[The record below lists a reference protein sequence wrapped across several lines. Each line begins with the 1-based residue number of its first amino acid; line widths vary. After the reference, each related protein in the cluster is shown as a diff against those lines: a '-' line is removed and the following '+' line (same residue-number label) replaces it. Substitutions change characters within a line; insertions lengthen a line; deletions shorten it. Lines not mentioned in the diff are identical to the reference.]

1 MPDKP
6 KHYTPTIYYVKPWG
20 DGNVCTHSLFATPGA
35 EKPVDFPNPYKMR
48 DEDPD
53 EAPAE
58 LYVTK
63 TYEGDSYY
71 SSLRQACDRE
81 PPPEPGTTFL
91 SAMLRALYDLVQ
103 TTDGLRNGDH
113 FILEIPEVPPVNFR
127 VMQFHVVEAE
137 DPREFSAGVHQC
149 VSDWH
154 GAGLQ
159 EVERM
164 DALFYDDK
172 VPGCS
177 SSFRWGYMTAAY
189 NRKNKEMGFAYVECW
204 PHA

>member
-1 MPDKP
+1 MSDKLE
-6 KHYTPTIYYVKPWG
+6 HYTPTIYYVKPWG
-20 DGNVCTHSLFATPGA
+20 DGHVCTHSLFASPLG
-35 EKPVDFPNPYKMR
+35 EEPVKFPNPYKMR

-63 TYEGDSYY
+63 TYEGDSHY

-81 PPPEPGTTFL
+81 PPPKKGRGFIE
-91 SAMLRALYDLVQ
+91 AMHGALYDLVQ
-103 TTDGLRNGDH
+103 TTDGLRNGDS
-113 FILEIPEVPPVNFR
+113 FVLQIEGCPPVEFR
-127 VMQFHVVEAE
+127 VMQFHVVKVD
-137 DPREFSAGVHQC
+137 DPQDFSAGVHQC

-154 GAGLQ
+154 GAGLE

-164 DALFYDDK
+164 DRLLYDDK
-172 VPGCS
+172 LPGCS
-177 SSFRWGYMTAAY
+177 SSFRWGYMAAAY
-189 NRKNKEMGFAYVECW
+189 NRKNKEMGFAFVECW